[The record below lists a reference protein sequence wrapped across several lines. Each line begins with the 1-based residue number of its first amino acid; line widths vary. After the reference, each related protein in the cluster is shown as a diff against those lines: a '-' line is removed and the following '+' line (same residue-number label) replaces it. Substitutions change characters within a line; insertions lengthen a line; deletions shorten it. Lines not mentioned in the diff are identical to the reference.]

1 MKKEMLIAIVIG
13 FLLGLIITFGVYR
26 LRVAANRKMST
37 PIPSPTMSASPTT
50 TDSLVTIHSPA
61 EGAIQEEKSATV
73 TGSTIPDSY
82 VVLFVNNTE
91 YIRQSDE
98 SGNFSFDVE
107 LADGS
112 NLLTINV
119 LTDDGQVITKE
130 RTVIVTSVYKDP
142 PTQTATTS
150 ASPTPSVKPTATPR
164 ATTTPK
170 VATPRPAATPRPTT
184 TP

>member
-26 LRVAANRKMST
+26 LRVAGNRSQSNLM
-37 PIPSPTMSASPTT
+37 PSPTTSASPAV
-50 TDSLVTIHSPA
+50 DSLITIHSPA

-91 YIRQSDE
+91 YVRQSDE
-98 SGNFSFDVE
+98 VGNFSFEVE

-112 NLLTINV
+112 NLLTVHV
-119 LTDDGQVITKE
+119 LADDGQVITKE
-130 RTVIVTSVYKDP
+130 RTVIVTTVYKEP
-142 PTQTATTS
+142 PTETATPS
-150 ASPTPSVKPTATPR
+150 ASPSPSVRPTAPR
-164 ATTTPK
+164 AT
-170 VATPRPAATPRPTT
+170 ATPRPATPAPATP
-184 TP
+184 